1 MKKVLSIAL
10 SILMI
15 FALCFVAFAAG
26 TPDKLSFNEDGTFKI
41 LQINDTQ
48 DIDRMN
54 KKTAAFLKAGIAQ
67 EQPDLIVVPG
77 DVLSDMFIGATPKR
91 IKKALKSNR

>member
-41 LQINDTQ
+41 L
-48 DIDRMN
+48 
-54 KKTAAFLKAGIAQ
+54 
-67 EQPDLIVVPG
+67 
-77 DVLSDMFIGATPKR
+77 
-91 IKKALKSNR
+91 

>member
-1 MKKVLSIAL
+1 MKKVFSIAL

-54 KKTAAFLKAGIAQ
+54 KKTAAHRQRSRSLSYSLSSK
-67 EQPDLIVVPG
+67 PSPG
-77 DVLSDMFIGATPKR
+77 T
-91 IKKALKSNR
+91 ALR